1 MATKDWKITQRHK
14 TGKYIHWSHNRTMR
28 GINITQLSSNYGK
41 NSNMWEVSIDY
52 SGSSASE
59 KRLKTISKLNHK
71 LLHLLKLT

>member
-59 KRLKTISKLNHK
+59 KRLKLFQN
-71 LLHLLKLT
+71 